1 MSIWGALHPDDVA
14 RTRGGFDLTQ
24 IGQPAI
30 RSESTAKMGPIV
42 GFPGKVEGGL
52 CCTGRDITEGS
63 WRRRLSVSPGSLRQ
77 AQKMEAVGQLTGAA
91 HDFNNLLAGISG
103 IEVISALVKRG
114 QLGDIDRFINAA
126 QRSTR
131 R

>member
-1 MSIWGALHPDDVA
+1 
-14 RTRGGFDLTQ
+14 
-24 IGQPAI
+24 
-30 RSESTAKMGPIV
+30 
-42 GFPGKVEGGL
+42 
-52 CCTGRDITEGS
+52 
-63 WRRRLSVSPGSLRQ
+63 
-77 AQKMEAVGQLTGAA
+77 MEAVGQLTGAA